1 MTVRA
6 LIFVWAGALLAV
18 IGLSVGLATLYPLPA
33 PDSFPPI
40 AVIGSSRMNF
50 AVTERGGGSDSLLGD
65 GRPHLRMAEPR
76 ISEHATLLLI
86 EEALDRGAPLIFVEA
101 NGLLFDFADMAHQR
115 RCDDWTYPTRLFLAE
130 RQSQVT
136 RAVRRW
142 RGLHDDRFYI
152 GDPRPL
158 HNAQKLDPVLL
169 RQFAPVFV
177 WPPCEQAR
185 LDGLVRR
192 AKTQGSRIVL
202 LLPPRSPAGDAVL
215 GPAFVTTLVA
225 HAKRLAAHT
234 RLEILFFE
242 DGWRNSEFVDDA
254 HVNAAGRRHFLAEM
268 RRWWKRAG

>member
-1 MTVRA
+1 MTVRS

-18 IGLSVGLATLYPLPA
+18 IGLSLGLVTLYPLPA

-65 GRPHLRMAEPR
+65 GRAHLRMAQPR

-86 EEALDRGAPLIFVEA
+86 EEALDRGAPLIFVEV
-101 NGLLFDFADMAHQR
+101 NGLLFDFADIAHQR
-115 RCDDWTYPTRLFLAE
+115 RCDDWTYPARLFLAE
-130 RQSQVT
+130 RQAQVT

-152 GDPRPL
+152 GDPRGL
-158 HNAQKLDPVLL
+158 HKRQTLDPLL
-169 RQFAPVFV
+169 QQLAPVFV

-185 LDGLVRR
+185 LDSLVRR
-192 AKTQGSRIVL
+192 ARAQGSRIVL
-202 LLPPRSPAGDAVL
+202 LLPPRSPGGDAVL
-215 GPAFVTTLVA
+215 GRAFVTTLVD

-234 RLEILFFE
+234 GLEILFFE
-242 DGWRNSEFVDDA
+242 SGWRDSEFVDDA

-268 RRWWKRAG
+268 RRWWKRAK